1 MTPFEELTFEY
12 TTEITNSCHWKLV
25 INTEG
30 LHFQDLSDIYQQG
43 RIIHTQ
49 SLRDFWLYGNLMPLP
64 DLALRKTLVNHLK
77 PLFEPDPLKEGTEG
91 PHFKLFDYPAPANPT
106 LKWEIGDHIVSDF
119 VIVQPYGIDYGTQT
133 FRDGVYIRF
142 LSFENFLHRPDVATS
157 IFTPDIKQGI
167 TDYLANV

>member
-30 LHFQDLSDIYQQG
+30 LHF
-43 RIIHTQ
+43 
-49 SLRDFWLYGNLMPLP
+49 
-64 DLALRKTLVNHLK
+64 
-77 PLFEPDPLKEGTEG
+77 
-91 PHFKLFDYPAPANPT
+91 KLFDYPAPANPT
-106 LKWEIGDHIVSDF
+106 LMWEIGDHIVSDF

-142 LSFENFLHRPDVATS
+142 LSFENFLHRPDFGTS

-167 TDYLANV
+167 ADYLANV